1 MMNSAKQQSHWMIRA
16 IPLWAALWWVV
27 LATGPARAS
36 ELNPLRPID
45 TSSPRATLQGFVET
59 MNEGYETGYGRVR
72 TYLDSG
78 HLFFSQDDIG
88 AFHRALSLGN
98 SAQRTIDLSA
108 LPVATAH
115 EASRRLTL
123 QLKEILDRIDLP
135 AWDAIPDDSA
145 MAKAEFKRWT
155 LPGTEIRI
163 ARIETGPRAGEYLF
177 TADTVSRIPEFFE
190 KVQELPYKPGA
201 SLGLYDFST
210 NGPAGVA
217 LMLNRFVPARWVLG
231 LPQWAMVRL
240 LDQPLWRWI
249 GLLVVLAAGLG
260 FVLLCYRFSRNDAEA
275 GTHAA
280 IWADLLRP
288 LSLVIAMPVTAILL
302 GEVLRVSGGI
312 GKFLTLSSWTVFYLA
327 LTWLVWSG
335 GTVIAESVIKTEKLR
350 ATSID
355 SQLIR
360 LMLRLLTIVA
370 AIAVLVIGADR
381 VGLPAYSVVA
391 GLGVGGLAVALAGQ
405 QTLAN
410 LLGSL
415 IIMFEKPFS
424 IGDQIKVGSTEGEVE
439 DVGFRST
446 RIRTPH
452 DSVVTIP
459 SSQMVNSCIDNLQM
473 RAQREF
479 KTLLTLTYDTPV
491 PLLESFIQGLREL
504 LMAHPDVRRDN
515 LQVFLYDLGPHSLDI
530 WVRFMLRTGDRLGE
544 LTARQQILFDIMRLA
559 ETMGVKFAY
568 PTQSLHIESLSA
580 GQVGFTTAP
589 AIPSGK

>member
-1 MMNSAKQQSHWMIRA
+1 MMISVKPHFHGLIRA
-16 IPLWAALWWVV
+16 IPLWVALWMVV
-27 LATGPARAS
+27 LATGPARAG

-59 MNEGYETGYGRVR
+59 MNEAYETGYGRVR

-78 HLFFSQDDIG
+78 DLFLSREDVG
-88 AFHRALSLGN
+88 AFRRALSLLN
-98 SAQRTIDLSA
+98 AAQRTIDLSA
-108 LPVATAH
+108 LPEATVH

-123 QLKEILDRIDLP
+123 QLKEILDRIELP
-135 AWDAIPDDSA
+135 AWEAIPDEAA
-145 MAKAEFKRWT
+145 MARSEFKRWN

-163 ARIETGPRAGEYLF
+163 ARMENGPRAGEYLF
-177 TADTVSRIPEFFE
+177 TAETVSRIPEFFE
-190 KVQELPYKPGA
+190 KVQELPYKPDA

-210 NGPAGVA
+210 YGPAGVA
-217 LMLNRFVPARWVLG
+217 LSLNRLIPARWVLG
-231 LPQWAMVRL
+231 LPQWAMTRV

-249 GLLVVLAAGLG
+249 GILGVLAAGLG
-260 FVLLCYRFSRNDAEA
+260 FVLLCHRLSRSDVEA
-275 GTHAA
+275 GTHVAF
-280 IWADLLRP
+280 WVNLLRP
-288 LSLVIAMPVTAILL
+288 LSLVIVMPITAILL

-312 GKFLTLSSWTVFYLA
+312 GKFLTLSLWTVYYLA

-335 GTVIAESVIKTEKLR
+335 GTAIAESVIKTEKLR
-350 ATSID
+350 ASSID

-370 AIAVLVIGADR
+370 ATAVLVIGADR

-424 IGDQIKVGSTEGEVE
+424 IGDQIKVGVTEGEVE

-491 PLLESFIQGLREL
+491 PLLDSFIRGLREL
-504 LMAHPDVRRDN
+504 LMAHPDVRQDN
-515 LQVFLYDLGPHSLDI
+515 LQVFFYDLGPHSLDI
-530 WVRFMLRTGDRLGE
+530 WVRLMLRTGDRMAE

-568 PTQSLHIESLSA
+568 PTQSLYIESLSA
-580 GQVGFTTAP
+580 GQAGFTNAP
-589 AIPSGK
+589 AIPSSK

>member
-36 ELNPLRPID
+36 ELNPLSPID

-177 TADTVSRIPEFFE
+177 TAETVSRIPEFFE

-260 FVLLCYRFSRNDAEA
+260 FVLLCYRFSRNAAEA

-544 LTARQQILFDIMRLA
+544 LTARQQILFDIVRLA
-559 ETMGVKFAY
+559 EAMGVKFAY

-580 GQVGFTTAP
+580 GQAGFTTAP

>member
-1 MMNSAKQQSHWMIRA
+1 MMISAKPHWHWMIPA
-16 IPLWAALWWVV
+16 THLWVGLLFIV
-27 LATGPARAS
+27 LATGPARADA
-36 ELNPLRPID
+36 LNPLRPID

-78 HLFFSQDDIG
+78 DLFLSREDIG
-88 AFHRALSLGN
+88 AFYRALSLLN

-115 EASRRLTL
+115 EDSRRLTL

-135 AWDAIPDDSA
+135 AWEAIPDESG

-155 LPGTEIRI
+155 LPGTEIHI
-163 ARIETGPRAGEYLF
+163 ARMESGPRAGEYLF
-177 TADTVSRIPEFFE
+177 TAETVSRIPEFFD
-190 KVQELPYKPGA
+190 KVQDLPYKPDA
-201 SLGLYDFST
+201 SLGVYDFST
-210 NGPAGVA
+210 YGPAGVA

-231 LPQWAMVRL
+231 LPQWAMVRI
-240 LDQPLWRWI
+240 LDQPIWRWI
-249 GLLVVLAAGLG
+249 ALMLVLAAGLG
-260 FVLLCYRFSRNDAEA
+260 FILLCYRLSRSGFEA

-280 IWADLLRP
+280 FWADLLRP
-288 LSLVIAMPVTAILL
+288 LSLVITMPVTAILL

-335 GTVIAESVIKTEKLR
+335 GTAIAESVIKTEKLR
-350 ATSID
+350 ASSID

-424 IGDQIKVGSTEGEVE
+424 VGDQIKVGATEGEVE

-459 SSQMVNSCIDNLQM
+459 SSQMVNSNIDNLQL

-479 KTLLTLTYDTPV
+479 KTLLTLTYDTPI
-491 PLLESFIQGLREL
+491 PLVESFIHGLRAL
-504 LMAHPDVRRDN
+504 LMAHPDVRQDN
-515 LQVFLYDLGPHSLDI
+515 LQVFFYDLGPHSLDI
-530 WVRFMLRTGDRLGE
+530 WVRVMLRTGDRLAE
-544 LTARQQILFDIMRLA
+544 LTARQHILLDILRLA
-559 ETMGVKFAY
+559 ETLGVKFAY
-568 PTQSLHIESLSA
+568 PTQSLHIESFPA
-580 GQVGFTTAP
+580 GQTGITDEP
-589 AIPSGK
+589 AIPSGC

>member
-177 TADTVSRIPEFFE
+177 TAETVSRIPEFFE

-260 FVLLCYRFSRNDAEA
+260 FVLLCYRFSRNAAEA

-544 LTARQQILFDIMRLA
+544 LTARQQILFDIVRLA
-559 ETMGVKFAY
+559 EAMGVKFAY

-580 GQVGFTTAP
+580 GQAGFTTAP

>member
-544 LTARQQILFDIMRLA
+544 LTARQQILFDIVRLA
-559 ETMGVKFAY
+559 EAMGVKFAY

-580 GQVGFTTAP
+580 GQAGFTTAP

>member
-1 MMNSAKQQSHWMIRA
+1 
-16 IPLWAALWWVV
+16 
-27 LATGPARAS
+27 
-36 ELNPLRPID
+36 
-45 TSSPRATLQGFVET
+45 
-59 MNEGYETGYGRVR
+59 
-72 TYLDSG
+72 
-78 HLFFSQDDIG
+78 
-88 AFHRALSLGN
+88 
-98 SAQRTIDLSA
+98 
-108 LPVATAH
+108 
-115 EASRRLTL
+115 
-123 QLKEILDRIDLP
+123 
-135 AWDAIPDDSA
+135 
-145 MAKAEFKRWT
+145 
-155 LPGTEIRI
+155 
-163 ARIETGPRAGEYLF
+163 
-177 TADTVSRIPEFFE
+177 
-190 KVQELPYKPGA
+190 
-201 SLGLYDFST
+201 
-210 NGPAGVA
+210 
-217 LMLNRFVPARWVLG
+217 MLNQFVPARWVLG
-231 LPQWAMVRL
+231 MPQWAMVRI

-249 GLLVVLAAGLG
+249 ALLLVLAAGLG
-260 FVLLCYRFSRNDAEA
+260 FILLCYRLSRSHFEA
-275 GTHAA
+275 GTHVAF
-280 IWADLLRP
+280 WADLLRP
-288 LSLVIAMPVTAILL
+288 LSLVITMPVTAILL

-312 GKFLTLSSWTVFYLA
+312 GKFLTLSAWTVFYLA

-335 GTVIAESVIKTEKLR
+335 GTAIAESVIKTEKLR
-350 ATSID
+350 ASSID

-424 IGDQIKVGSTEGEVE
+424 IGDQIKVGATEGEVE

-491 PLLESFIQGLREL
+491 PLLDSFIRGLREL

-515 LQVFLYDLGPHSLDI
+515 LQVFFYDLGPHSLDI

-559 ETMGVKFAY
+559 EMMGVKFAY

-580 GQVGFTTAP
+580 GQAGFTTAP
-589 AIPSGK
+589 AISSGK

>member
-1 MMNSAKQQSHWMIRA
+1 MMNSAKQQSRWMIRA

-27 LATGPARAS
+27 LATVPARAS

-45 TSSPRATLQGFVET
+45 TSSPRATLQGFIET
-59 MNEGYETGYGRVR
+59 MNQGYETGYGRVR

-78 HLFFSQDDIG
+78 GLFLSKEDIG
-88 AFHRALSLGN
+88 AFYRALSLLN

-123 QLKEILDRIDLP
+123 QLKEVLDRIDLP
-135 AWDAIPDDSA
+135 AWEAIPDDA
-145 MAKAEFKRWT
+145 EMAQAEFKRWT

-163 ARIETGPRAGEYLF
+163 ARIETGPRSGEYLF
-177 TADTVSRIPEFFE
+177 TAETVSRIPEFFE
-190 KVQELPYKPGA
+190 KVRELPYKPDA

-210 NGPAGVA
+210 YGPAGVA
-217 LMLNRFVPARWVLG
+217 LMLNQFVPARWVLG
-231 LPQWAMVRL
+231 MPQWAMVRI

-249 GLLVVLAAGLG
+249 ALLLVLAAGLG
-260 FVLLCYRFSRNDAEA
+260 FILLCYRLSRSHFEA
-275 GTHAA
+275 GTHVAF
-280 IWADLLRP
+280 WADLLRP

-312 GKFLTLSSWTVFYLA
+312 GKFLTLSAWTVFYLA

-335 GTVIAESVIKTEKLR
+335 GTAIAESVIKTEKLR
-350 ATSID
+350 ASSID

-504 LMAHPDVRRDN
+504 LMAHPDVRQDN
-515 LQVFLYDLGPHSLDI
+515 LQVFFYDLGPHSLDI

-559 ETMGVKFAY
+559 KTMGVKFAY

-580 GQVGFTTAP
+580 GQAGFTNAP
-589 AIPSGK
+589 AISSGK

>member
-1 MMNSAKQQSHWMIRA
+1 MMISVKQHFPGWIRA
-16 IPLWAALWWVV
+16 NPLWVALWMLVSV
-27 LATGPARAS
+27 TGLARAG

-78 HLFFSQDDIG
+78 DLFLSREDIG
-88 AFHRALSLGN
+88 AFKRALSLLN

-108 LPVATAH
+108 LPVATVH

-123 QLKEILDRIDLP
+123 QLKEILDRIELP
-135 AWDAIPDDSA
+135 AWEAIPDEA
-145 MAKAEFKRWT
+145 TMARSEFKRWN

-163 ARIETGPRAGEYLF
+163 ARMENGPRAGEYLF
-177 TADTVSRIPEFFE
+177 TAETVSRIPEFFE
-190 KVQELPYKPGA
+190 KIQELPYKPDA

-210 NGPAGVA
+210 YGPAGVA
-217 LMLNRFVPARWVLG
+217 LSLNRLIPARWVLG
-231 LPQWAMVRL
+231 LPQWAMTRV

-249 GLLVVLAAGLG
+249 GILGVLAAGLG
-260 FVLLCYRFSRNDAEA
+260 FVLLCHRLSRSDVEA
-275 GTHAA
+275 GTHVAF
-280 IWADLLRP
+280 WVNLLRP
-288 LSLVIAMPVTAILL
+288 LSLVIVMPATAILL

-335 GTVIAESVIKTEKLR
+335 GTAIAESVIKTEKLR
-350 ATSID
+350 ASSID

-370 AIAVLVIGADR
+370 ATAVLVIGADR

-424 IGDQIKVGSTEGEVE
+424 VGDQIKVGATEGEVE

-446 RIRTPH
+446 RIRTPY
-452 DSVVTIP
+452 DSLVTIP
-459 SSQMVNSCIDNLQM
+459 SSQMVNSCIDNLQL
-473 RAQREF
+473 RSHREF
-479 KTLLTLTYDTPV
+479 KTLLTLTYDTPISRMQ
-491 PLLESFIQGLREL
+491 SFIQDLKAL
-504 LMAHPDVRRDN
+504 LEAHPDVRGDN
-515 LQVFLYDLGPHSLDI
+515 VQVFLYDLGPHSLDI
-530 WVRFMLRTGDRLGE
+530 WVRFMLRTGSRLEE
-544 LTARQQILFDIMRLA
+544 LTVRQQILFDLLCLA
-559 ETMGVKFAY
+559 DTLGVKFAY
-568 PTQSLHIESLSA
+568 PTQSLHIENWPGS
-580 GQVGFTTAP
+580 QVDPVGARAF
-589 AIPSGK
+589 PSGQ

>member
-36 ELNPLRPID
+36 ELNPLSPID

-177 TADTVSRIPEFFE
+177 TAETVSRIPEFFE

-260 FVLLCYRFSRNDAEA
+260 FVLLCYRFSRNAAEA